1 MIPRVRTPSVVTFLL
16 ADGHLSRREVD
27 SSLTGAS
34 LQLPEGAYTTLRTQ
48 GRDGVVRIGEH
59 VRRLQISA
67 GTPDSPGETAVRL
80 GLTEALRQTEYPESR
95 IRVTWVPPELY
106 FSIEPFEP
114 LAERLYS
121 EGVRCAVVKLR
132 RANPQAKDTRFIA
145 PAAGAYRAL
154 PPGIH
159 EGLLVGE
166 DGSILEGLSSNFF
179 AMRGGLLH
187 TEETRAL
194 HGVTRGIVLDVCRG
208 LVPISLEAERLDA
221 LRELSEA
228 FITSASRG
236 VLPVARIDR
245 TPVCDGR
252 PGPVTR
258 EIMRRLQAVSESEA
272 EHLLRT

>member
-1 MIPRVRTPSVVTFLL
+1 MVTFLL